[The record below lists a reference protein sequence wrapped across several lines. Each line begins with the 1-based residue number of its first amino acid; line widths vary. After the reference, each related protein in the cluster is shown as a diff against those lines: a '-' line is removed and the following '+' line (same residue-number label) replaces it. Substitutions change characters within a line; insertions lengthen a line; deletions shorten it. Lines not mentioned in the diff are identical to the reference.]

1 MKPNIQ
7 IDFKKEMAEKLT
19 VHTNLG
25 QEVVVTT
32 VDKLRL
38 CLIQN
43 RDYLTIKREWL
54 TPLGIFLTLLTTL
67 VAADFRQFI
76 FKADVWVAIYV
87 IGALTSFVWFG
98 SSAYKAWDNRGRGSI
113 DDIVEELKPKDMESD
128 QGKV

>member
-7 IDFKKEMAEKLT
+7 IDFKKEIAEQLT
-19 VHTNLG
+19 VHTNIG

-43 RDYLTIKREWL
+43 RDYRTIKREWL

-67 VAADFRQFI
+67 VAADFRQFV
-76 FKADVWVAIYV
+76 FNADVWVAIYFL
-87 IGALTSFVWFG
+87 GALISFIWFCW
-98 SSAYKAWDNRGRGSI
+98 SAYKAWQNRGRGSI
-113 DDIVEELKPKDMESD
+113 DDIVEELKPKNTE
-128 QGKV
+128 